1 MNNYQTGNIKLE
13 KLAKENSAFQNC
25 QPDMSDVNFEI
36 GKSSSTVKI
45 FAAIAAFA
53 LIYGIRFFLRRY
65 VGNPNGAMSAGDI
78 VFWCFIGLIIV
89 LVVVTTVKEKNS
101 PTISVM
107 CKQLFYTGNCWSSD

>member
-1 MNNYQTGNIKLE
+1 MNNYQMGNIKLE

-53 LIYGIRFFLRRY
+53 LIYGIRFFLTPLCRKPEWVDVCRRY
-65 VGNPNGAMSAGDI
+65 RFLVLYRLDNRPCSCDNGQG
-78 VFWCFIGLIIV
+78 
-89 LVVVTTVKEKNS
+89 KE
-101 PTISVM
+101 
-107 CKQLFYTGNCWSSD
+107 

>member
-45 FAAIAAFA
+45 FAAIVAFA
-53 LIYGIRFFLRRY
+53 LIYGIRFSYAAMLETRMGRCLPEISFLVLYRLDNR
-65 VGNPNGAMSAGDI
+65 PCSCDNGQG
-78 VFWCFIGLIIV
+78 
-89 LVVVTTVKEKNS
+89 KE
-101 PTISVM
+101 
-107 CKQLFYTGNCWSSD
+107 

>member
-13 KLAKENSAFQNC
+13 KLAKENSAFQTC

-65 VGNPNGAMSAGDI
+65 VGNPNGSMSAGDI
-78 VFWCFIGLIIV
+78 VFLV
-89 LVVVTTVKEKNS
+89 LYRLDNRPCSCDNGQGKE
-101 PTISVM
+101 
-107 CKQLFYTGNCWSSD
+107 

>member
-1 MNNYQTGNIKLE
+1 
-13 KLAKENSAFQNC
+13 
-25 QPDMSDVNFEI
+25 MSDVNFEI

-78 VFWCFIGLIIV
+78 VFGAL
-89 LVVVTTVKEKNS
+89 
-101 PTISVM
+101 
-107 CKQLFYTGNCWSSD
+107 

>member
-45 FAAIAAFA
+45 FAAIAAF
-53 LIYGIRFFLRRY
+53 L
-65 VGNPNGAMSAGDI
+65 P
-78 VFWCFIGLIIV
+78 
-89 LVVVTTVKEKNS
+89 
-101 PTISVM
+101 P
-107 CKQLFYTGNCWSSD
+107 